1 MNKFE
6 NIVERM
12 REKGYEAKV
21 TTVTKNSVEFQAISL
36 AFSSKMGIH
45 VYGSEFER
53 MLETLSEKEIVD
65 VLLSVYEKAKQ
76 EDSACCTKLTKEMAE
91 KSFLL
96 RNVYLGLQKKS
107 NKEIV
112 KKNYPD
118 FNDLEGYLYLRTPGE
133 NGAFYTLNITSSY
146 LTKAGITEEELWEAA
161 EKNTRSEAKIQNIFD
176 FMDKSLDIPSNEVPE
191 VDFPMYTLT
200 NEILMK
206 GAAAVLCKSLLS
218 DFAKEQNA
226 KRIFVLPSSIH
237 EVILLPDD
245 GKYTEE
251 DICWMNETVRIAN
264 ATALEPQEVLSD
276 RVYIVEV

>member
-53 MLETLSEKEIVD
+53 MLENLSEKEIVD
-65 VLLSVYEKAKQ
+65 ALLSVYEKAKQ
-76 EDSACCTKLTKEMAE
+76 EDSACCTNLTKEMSE

-96 RNVYLGLQKKS
+96 ENVYLGLQKKT
-107 NKEIV
+107 NEEIV
-112 KKNYPD
+112 KKFYPD
-118 FNDLEGYLYLRTPGE
+118 FNDLEGYLYLRAPGE
-133 NGAFYTLNITSSY
+133 NGAFYTMNITSSH
-146 LTKAGITEEELWEAA
+146 LTKAGITEEELWEVA

-176 FMDKSLDIPSNEVPE
+176 FMDKSLDIPSNEVLE

-264 ATALEPQEVLSD
+264 ATDLEPQEVLSD